1 MKSTFSNGFT
11 DTYKGK
17 RPVTVGW
24 AIIDRLT
31 GQTIASGHSLDCVK
45 AQKTAENN
53 LRHYVQLEG
62 SDIDLPK
69 RGDHPNWTERQI
81 RKPLIEAG
89 YEAKNLAGDYGL
101 RSAAVE
107 HAAKRKAARM
117 AKVTIEIVEIKGD
130 D

>member
-1 MKSTFSNGFT
+1 
-11 DTYKGK
+11 
-17 RPVTVGW
+17 
-24 AIIDRLT
+24 
-31 GQTIASGHSLDCVK
+31 
-45 AQKTAENN
+45 
-53 LRHYVQLEG
+53 
-62 SDIDLPK
+62 
-69 RGDHPNWTERQI
+69 
-81 RKPLIEAG
+81 LIEAG